1 VSLWLLQLA
10 VRNKNIMKVT
20 AHGIIFA
27 RSPIVGPTTAYREKN
42 PRLPKKDPFQFC
54 FSPLSLGHP
63 DDPGFTP
70 AHCPA
75 SPS

>member
-1 VSLWLLQLA
+1 MRARGHDFEECWGHSHGTQRSPVQVSLWLLQLA

-42 PRLPKKDPFQFC
+42 PRLPKKE
-54 FSPLSLGHP
+54 
-63 DDPGFTP
+63 
-70 AHCPA
+70 
-75 SPS
+75 